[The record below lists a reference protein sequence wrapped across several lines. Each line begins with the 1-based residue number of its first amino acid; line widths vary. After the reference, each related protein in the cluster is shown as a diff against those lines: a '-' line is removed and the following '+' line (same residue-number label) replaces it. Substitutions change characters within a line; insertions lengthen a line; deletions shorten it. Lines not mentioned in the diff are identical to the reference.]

1 MHRLCDTK
9 IGDLCTTFAID
20 QNVPRRHVT
29 MNDAAHMCSGES
41 TSNLCSNC
49 RSTTW
54 HEWTNAPQHG
64 GEIFS
69 VDKLHH
75 DGWRFAFW
83 CNIKHSG
90 NVGVRDDGGGATFSA
105 EAVSGGG
112 RCCERRAKHLN
123 GHVAT
128 ERLIGGAE
136 DKCRRPFPNQLL
148 QPIATS
154 NDVAGLQRSLVTI

>member
-1 MHRLCDTK
+1 
-9 IGDLCTTFAID
+9 
-20 QNVPRRHVT
+20 
-29 MNDAAHMCSGES
+29 MCSGES

-49 RSTTW
+49 RSTAW

-75 DGWRFAFW
+75 DGWRFTVW
-83 CNIKHSG
+83 RHIKHSG

-112 RCCERRAKHLN
+112 RCCEWRAKHLD
-123 GHVAT
+123 GYVAT

-148 QPIATS
+148 QSVATG